1 MQFILSVASFLG
13 VVALLSGS
21 VLAIIGLRSAP
32 EGYEDESGFHVVG
45 SQTEMGRDDVPC
57 VGADTAVPF

>member
-1 MQFILSVASFLG
+1 M
-13 VVALLSGS
+13 S

-45 SQTEMGRDDVPC
+45 SQTEKGHDDVPC
-57 VGADTAVPF
+57 VGSDTVVPF